1 MNPTKEQCQY
11 IIKKGSKEGCQ
22 CKVKKNITNGWC
34 FSHNPINQKVNIKYS
49 NIENKENI
57 KIDIKNIMK
66 KFGVDFIEMRNV
78 INLLEEEE
86 EEEQEVEEEEEEEE
100 KKGFKIIENLEL
112 IIKPKTKT
120 KKEKTK
126 KEVVEVVVEKTKNEQ
141 VDELVEEKLQLVFK
155 KYFYEN
161 GCDVKKTFEEVD
173 REESNDDMKIYDDK
187 HYKNFELV
195 LCKLYKI
202 KYRNNITLF
211 NTIKSYIDREY
222 FHHMWC
228 EDEGFLK
235 HSMFDKLMGR
245 DDENQYIIED

>member
-1 MNPTKEQCQY
+1 MNSTKEQCQY

-34 FSHNPINQKVNIKYS
+34 FGHNPINQKVNIKYS
-49 NIENKENI
+49 NIKNKENI

-86 EEEQEVEEEEEEEE
+86 DEEEEEVEEEEEEEE
-100 KKGFKIIENLEL
+100 EKGFKIIENLEL

-126 KEVVEVVVEKTKNEQ
+126 EVVVEKTKEEK

-155 KYFYEN
+155 KYFFEN
-161 GCDVKKTFEEVD
+161 GCDVKKTFEEID

-187 HYKNFELV
+187 YYKNFELV
-195 LCKLYKI
+195 LYKLYKI
-202 KYRNNITLF
+202 KYRNNIKLF
-211 NTIKSYIDREY
+211 NTIKSYIDRAY
-222 FHHMWC
+222 FHFMFC
-228 EDEGFLK
+228 ENKNYLSHK
-235 HSMFDKLMGR
+235 IFDDLMCR
-245 DDENQYIIED
+245 NDENEYIIED

>member
-49 NIENKENI
+49 NIKNKDNI

-66 KFGVDFIEMRNV
+66 KFGVDFIEIRNV

-86 EEEQEVEEEEEEEE
+86 EEEDEEEEEEEE
-100 KKGFKIIENLEL
+100 FKIIENLEL
-112 IIKPKTKT
+112 IIKPKTNT

-126 KEVVEVVVEKTKNEQ
+126 EVVVEKTKEEV
-141 VDELVEEKLQLVFK
+141 VDELVEEKLQKVFK

-161 GCDVKKTFEEVD
+161 GCEVKKSFEDMDGKNE
-173 REESNDDMKIYDDK
+173 DDDENELKIYDDK
-187 HYKNFELV
+187 YYKNFELV

-202 KYRNNITLF
+202 KYRNNIKLF

-222 FHHMWC
+222 FHFMWC
-228 EDEGFLK
+228 ENKNYLK
-235 HSMFDKLMGR
+235 HKIFDELMCR
-245 DDENQYIIED
+245 VDDNEYIIED